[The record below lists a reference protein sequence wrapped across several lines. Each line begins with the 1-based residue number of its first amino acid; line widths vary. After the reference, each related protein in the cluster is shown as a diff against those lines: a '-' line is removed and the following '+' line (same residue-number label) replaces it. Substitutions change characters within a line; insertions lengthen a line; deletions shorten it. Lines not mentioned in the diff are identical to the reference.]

1 MTFAG
6 YLFRQ
11 VFVHP
16 HPIPSDVNLIDQTVL
31 ITGAN
36 PGIGL
41 EAACQCVRM
50 KAKTVILAAR
60 SSSKATETGH
70 PTRLTV
76 TSSEVH
82 MWTPFKGQKAEKILN
97 RLNEKEF
104 SGDYMDRY
112 SVTKLVNIFFIKEL
126 APRVD
131 EEKAVVNLINPRS
144 MDTGLDR
151 DGNKFIQAFDRVV
164 GRTRE
169 EGYVGFCSK

>member
-60 SSSKATETGH
+60 SSSKGEAA
-70 PTRLTV
+70 
-76 TSSEVH
+76 
-82 MWTPFKGQKAEKILN
+82 KKDILN
-97 RLNEKEF
+97 
-104 SGDYMDRY
+104 
-112 SVTKLVNIFFIKEL
+112 T
-126 APRVD
+126 
-131 EEKAVVNLINPRS
+131 NLGS
-144 MDTGLDR
+144 ST
-151 DGNKFIQAFDRVV
+151 
-164 GRTRE
+164 
-169 EGYVGFCSK
+169 